1 MDLNF
6 MQIGHVVLSGKGI
19 EQSMALHAYQT
30 LSAGSFALQLMVC
43 VLSIG
48 AGYAFRMWALPRMR
62 AQGVWARLM
71 RTAVQTLGP
80 VTVAVSLMAVCLS
93 AGDVLGMSSDEL
105 VLVSRVLRLSLW
117 VYGIR
122 AAGWVLRHVMH
133 PHGILRIFLHLI
145 EWASVGAVVLTFLGL
160 LLPAIDKI
168 NAIEFAIGSQVFKG
182 GNIVTGLM
190 MAVVALTIAGQL
202 SEFVAVFLRRYASR
216 QNLQANDALILTRFF
231 SFIIFT
237 LTVVGVL
244 VESGI
249 DLTTLAA
256 FGGAMGIGLGFG
268 LQEFVVN
275 FFSGLSMLMERA
287 LKVGDY
293 VTINE
298 VTGRV
303 VHMSSRAVVVRDRV
317 GTESLIP
324 NSNVMKG
331 ILQNHTM
338 SNDAFRMNIPL
349 KIADVADYPRAR
361 ESISHMLSEST
372 RVLQTPEPQV
382 LIKDISDTEISLEVS
397 FWIHDVDDTQ
407 NELVSEM
414 LYGIAMR
421 LRADGIPLATDG
433 AHALLASMS

>member
-19 EQSMALHAYQT
+19 EQSMAFHAYQT
-30 LSAGSFALQLMVC
+30 LPAWSFALQLTVC
-43 VLSIG
+43 VLSIC
-48 AGYAFRMWALPRMR
+48 AGYVARMWALPRMR
-62 AQGVWARLM
+62 EHGLWSRLM
-71 RTAVQTLGP
+71 RTGVQTLGP
-80 VTVAVSLMAVCLS
+80 VTVAVALMACCLWGGH
-93 AGDVLGMSSDEL
+93 ALGMSADEL

-133 PHGILRIFLHLI
+133 PHGILKIFLHLI
-145 EWASVGAVVLTFLGL
+145 EWAIVGAVVLTFLGL

-202 SEFVAVFLRRYASR
+202 SEFVAILLRRYASR

-275 FFSGLSMLMERA
+275 FFSGLSVLMERA

-298 VTGRV
+298 VTGKV

-324 NSNVMKG
+324 NSSVMKG

-338 SNDAFRMNIPL
+338 SNDAFRMSIPL

-361 ESISHMLSEST
+361 ESISQVLSESP
-372 RVLQTPEPQV
+372 RVLQKPAPHV
-382 LIKDISDTEISLEVS
+382 LIKDISDTEISLELS
-397 FWIHDVDDTQ
+397 FWIHDLNDTQ
-407 NELVSEM
+407 NELVSEL

-421 LRADGIPLATDG
+421 LRADGIPLASDG
-433 AHALLASMS
+433 AQALLASMT

>member
-19 EQSMALHAYQT
+19 EQSMAFHAYQT
-30 LSAGSFALQLMVC
+30 LSAWSFALQLMVC

-48 AGYAFRMWALPRMR
+48 AGYAVRIWALPRMR
-62 AQGVWARLM
+62 DQGVWARLM

-80 VTVAVSLMAVCLS
+80 VTVAVSLMAACLS
-93 AGDVLGMSSDEL
+93 AGHALGMSADEL

-117 VYGIR
+117 VCGIR

-145 EWASVGAVVLTFLGL
+145 EWAIVGAVVLTFLGL

-202 SEFVAVFLRRYASR
+202 SEFVAMFLRRYASR

-275 FFSGLSMLMERA
+275 FFSGLSVLMERA

-338 SNDAFRMNIPL
+338 SNDAFRMSIPL
-349 KIADVADYPRAR
+349 KIVDVADYPRAR
-361 ESISHMLSEST
+361 DSISQVLTESP
-372 RVLQTPEPQV
+372 RVLQTPAPQV
-382 LIKDISDTEISLEVS
+382 LIKDISDTEITLEVS
-397 FWIHDVDDTQ
+397 FWIHDLDDTQ

-421 LRADGIPLATDG
+421 LRADGIALASDG
-433 AHALLASMS
+433 TQALLATMA

>member
-19 EQSMALHAYQT
+19 EQSMAFHAYQT
-30 LSAGSFALQLMVC
+30 LSAWSFALQLMVC

-48 AGYAFRMWALPRMR
+48 AGYAVRIWALPRMR
-62 AQGVWARLM
+62 DQGVWARLM

-80 VTVAVSLMAVCLS
+80 VTVAVSLMAACLS
-93 AGDVLGMSSDEL
+93 AGHALGMSADEL

-145 EWASVGAVVLTFLGL
+145 EWAIVGAVVLTFLGL

-202 SEFVAVFLRRYASR
+202 SEFVAMFLRRYASR

-275 FFSGLSMLMERA
+275 FFSGLSVLMERA

-338 SNDAFRMNIPL
+338 SNDAFRMSIPL

-361 ESISHMLSEST
+361 DSISQVLTESP
-372 RVLQTPEPQV
+372 RVLQTPAPQV
-382 LIKDISDTEISLEVS
+382 LIKDISDTEITLEVS
-397 FWIHDVDDTQ
+397 FWIHDLDDTQ

-421 LRADGIPLATDG
+421 LRADGIALASDG
-433 AHALLASMS
+433 TQALLATMA

>member
-19 EQSMALHAYQT
+19 EQSMAFHAYQT
-30 LSAGSFALQLMVC
+30 LSAWSFALQLMVC
-43 VLSIG
+43 VLSIC
-48 AGYAFRMWALPRMR
+48 AGYAVRMWALPRMR
-62 AQGVWARLM
+62 EQGIWTRLI
-71 RTAVQTLGP
+71 RTGVQTLGP
-80 VTVAVSLMAVCLS
+80 VTVAVSLMAACLS
-93 AGDVLGMSSDEL
+93 AGHALGMSADDL

-145 EWASVGAVVLTFLGL
+145 EWAIVGAVLLTFLGL

-168 NAIEFAIGSQVFKG
+168 NAFEFAIGAQVFKG

-202 SEFVAVFLRRYASR
+202 SEFVAVLLRRYASR

-237 LTVVGVL
+237 LTVVVVL
-244 VESGI
+244 LESGI

-275 FFSGLSMLMERA
+275 FFSGLSVLMERA

-298 VTGRV
+298 ITGRV

-324 NSNVMKG
+324 NSSVMKG
-331 ILQNHTM
+331 ILQSHTM
-338 SNDAFRMNIPL
+338 NSAELRMVIPL
-349 KIADVADYPRAR
+349 RIAEAADYPRAR
-361 ESISHMLSEST
+361 ALILQ
-372 RVLQTPEPQV
+372 VLHGTPQV
-382 LIKDISDTEISLEVS
+382 LETPMANVLITEIGGTEAVLEVS
-397 FWIHDVDDTQ
+397 FWIIDLHDGQ
-407 NELVSEM
+407 NELVSE
-414 LYGIAMR
+414 LLFNIAMR
-421 LRADGIPLATDG
+421 LRAEGVPLALDG
-433 AHALLASMS
+433 AQALLVSMT

>member
-19 EQSMALHAYQT
+19 EQSMAFHAYQT
-30 LSAGSFALQLMVC
+30 LSAWSFALQLMVC

-48 AGYAFRMWALPRMR
+48 AGYAVRMWALSRMPE
-62 AQGVWARLM
+62 QGTWTRML

-80 VTVAVSLMAVCLS
+80 VTVAVSLMAACLS
-93 AGDVLGMSSDEL
+93 TGHALGMSADEL

-145 EWASVGAVVLTFLGL
+145 EWAIVGAVVLTFLGL

-202 SEFVAVFLRRYASR
+202 SEFVAMFLRRYASR

-275 FFSGLSMLMERA
+275 FFSGLSVLMERA

-338 SNDAFRMNIPL
+338 SNDAFRMSIPL

-361 ESISHMLSEST
+361 DSISQVLTESP
-372 RVLQTPEPQV
+372 RVLQTPAPHV

-421 LRADGIPLATDG
+421 LRADGIALASDG
-433 AHALLASMS
+433 TQALLASMV

>member
-19 EQSMALHAYQT
+19 EQSMAFHAYQT
-30 LSAGSFALQLMVC
+30 LPAWSFALQLAVC
-43 VLSIG
+43 VLSIC
-48 AGYAFRMWALPRMR
+48 AGYAARMWALPRMR
-62 AQGVWARLM
+62 EHGLWSRLM
-71 RTAVQTLGP
+71 RTGVQTLGP
-80 VTVAVSLMAVCLS
+80 VTVAVSLMACCLWGGH
-93 AGDVLGMSSDEL
+93 ALGMSADEL

-133 PHGILRIFLHLI
+133 PHGILKIFLHLI
-145 EWASVGAVVLTFLGL
+145 EWAIVGAVVLTFLGL

-202 SEFVAVFLRRYASR
+202 SEFVAILLRRYASR

-275 FFSGLSMLMERA
+275 FFSGLSVLMERA

-324 NSNVMKG
+324 NSSVMKG

-338 SNDAFRMNIPL
+338 SNDAFRMSIPL

-361 ESISHMLSEST
+361 ESISQVLSESP
-372 RVLQTPEPQV
+372 RVLHKPAPHV

-397 FWIHDVDDTQ
+397 FWIHDLNDTQ
-407 NELVSEM
+407 NELVSEL

-421 LRADGIPLATDG
+421 LRADGIPLASDG
-433 AHALLASMS
+433 AQALLASMA

>member
-1 MDLNF
+1 MDMNF
-6 MQIGHVVLSGKGI
+6 MHIGHVVLSGNGV
-19 EQSMALHAYQT
+19 EQSMAFHAYQT
-30 LSAGSFALQLMVC
+30 LSGWSFATQLLLC
-43 VLSIG
+43 VLSIV
-48 AGYAFRMWALPRMR
+48 AGYILQSWVLQRFSE
-62 AQGVWARLM
+62 QGRWTRLL
-71 RTAVQTLGP
+71 RTAVQTVGP
-80 VTVAVSLMAVCLS
+80 VTVAVALMALSLS
-93 AGDVLGMSSDEL
+93 AGHALGMNSDEL
-105 VLVSRVLRLSLW
+105 VLLSRVLRLSLW

-122 AAGWVLRHVMH
+122 AAGWILRYVMH

-145 EWASVGAVVLTFLGL
+145 EWTIVGAVVLTFFGL

-182 GNIVTGLM
+182 ANIVTGVM

-202 SEFVAVFLRRYASR
+202 SELVAILLKRYASK

-275 FFSGLSMLMERA
+275 FFSGLSVLLERA

-293 VTINE
+293 VTINQI
-298 VTGRV
+298 TGRV

-324 NSNVMKG
+324 NSSIMKG

-338 SNDAFRMNIPL
+338 SNAEFRMFIPL
-349 KIADVADYPRAR
+349 RIADVSDYPRAR
-361 ESISHMLSEST
+361 SLILQVLEGVPQ
-372 RVLQTPEPQV
+372 VLQTPAAHV
-382 LIKDISDTEISLEVS
+382 LITEICGTEAALDVS
-397 FWIHDVDDTQ
+397 FWINDWHDGQ
-407 NELVSEM
+407 NELVSELLFAM
-414 LYGIAMR
+414 AMR
-421 LRADGIPLATDG
+421 LRAEGVPLASDS
-433 AHALLASMS
+433 AQALLASMA

>member
-1 MDLNF
+1 MGVATVLGARALDEAVAHGCTNGWTGHGGGGADGAEPERRTCFGHELGR
-6 MQIGHVVLSGKGI
+6 IGVVVSC
-19 EQSMALHAYQT
+19 
-30 LSAGSFALQLMVC
+30 FALE
-43 VLSIG
+43 
-48 AGYAFRMWALPRMR
+48 
-62 AQGVWARLM
+62 
-71 RTAVQTLGP
+71 P
-80 VTVAVSLMAVCLS
+80 VGLRYSGSGLDFAVCDAPARHS
-93 AGDVLGMSSDEL
+93 QNFFAFD
-105 VLVSRVLRLSLW
+105 RVDHR
-117 VYGIR
+117 
-122 AAGWVLRHVMH
+122 
-133 PHGILRIFLHLI
+133 
-145 EWASVGAVVLTFLGL
+145 GAVVLTFFGL

-182 GNIVTGLM
+182 ANIVTGVM

-202 SEFVAVFLRRYASR
+202 SELVAILLKRYASK

-275 FFSGLSMLMERA
+275 FFSGLSVLLERA

-293 VTINE
+293 VTINQI
-298 VTGRV
+298 TGRV

-324 NSNVMKG
+324 NSSIMKG

-338 SNDAFRMNIPL
+338 SNAEFRMFIPL
-349 KIADVADYPRAR
+349 RIADVSDYPRAR
-361 ESISHMLSEST
+361 SLILQVLEGVPQ
-372 RVLQTPEPQV
+372 VLQTPAAHV
-382 LIKDISDTEISLEVS
+382 LITEICGTEAALDVS
-397 FWIHDVDDTQ
+397 FWINDWHDGQ
-407 NELVSEM
+407 NELVSELLFAM
-414 LYGIAMR
+414 AMR
-421 LRADGIPLATDG
+421 LRAEGVPLASDS
-433 AHALLASMS
+433 AQALLASMA

>member
-19 EQSMALHAYQT
+19 EQSMAFHAYQT
-30 LSAGSFALQLMVC
+30 LPAWSFALQLTVC
-43 VLSIG
+43 VLSIC
-48 AGYAFRMWALPRMR
+48 AGYVARMWALPRMR
-62 AQGVWARLM
+62 EHGLWSRLM
-71 RTAVQTLGP
+71 RTGVQTLGP
-80 VTVAVSLMAVCLS
+80 VTVAVSLMACCLWGGH
-93 AGDVLGMSSDEL
+93 ALGMSADEL

-133 PHGILRIFLHLI
+133 PHGILKIFLHLI
-145 EWASVGAVVLTFLGL
+145 EWAIVGAVVLTFLGL

-202 SEFVAVFLRRYASR
+202 SEFVAILLRRYASR

-275 FFSGLSMLMERA
+275 FFSGLSVLMERA

-324 NSNVMKG
+324 NSSVMKG

-338 SNDAFRMNIPL
+338 SNDAFRMSIPL

-361 ESISHMLSEST
+361 ESISQVLSESP
-372 RVLQTPEPQV
+372 RVLQKPVPHV
-382 LIKDISDTEISLEVS
+382 LIKDISETEISLELS
-397 FWIHDVDDTQ
+397 FWIHDLNDTQ
-407 NELVSEM
+407 NELISEL

-421 LRADGIPLATDG
+421 LRADGIPLASDG
-433 AHALLASMS
+433 AQALLASMT